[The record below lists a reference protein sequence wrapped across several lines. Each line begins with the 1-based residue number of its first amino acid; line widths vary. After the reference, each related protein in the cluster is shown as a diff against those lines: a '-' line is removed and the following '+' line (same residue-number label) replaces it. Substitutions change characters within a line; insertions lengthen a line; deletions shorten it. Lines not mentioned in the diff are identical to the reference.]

1 MARAKRSGL
10 FVALV
15 PFTLEGLEDCEDRFD
30 LAKVE
35 KIYKALLGR
44 LTGSLRSSDVVA
56 HFGGT
61 DFAILMEVRN
71 GYDDAVLVAERVRE
85 IMTDGFVFG
94 EALLEITMSLSG
106 PVLCEAPIDDLA
118 PLLRQA
124 EAADRLS
131 ASAA

>member
-1 MARAKRSGL
+1 
-10 FVALV
+10 
-15 PFTLEGLEDCEDRFD
+15 
-30 LAKVE
+30 
-35 KIYKALLGR
+35 
-44 LTGSLRSSDVVA
+44 
-56 HFGGT
+56 
-61 DFAILMEVRN
+61 MEVRN